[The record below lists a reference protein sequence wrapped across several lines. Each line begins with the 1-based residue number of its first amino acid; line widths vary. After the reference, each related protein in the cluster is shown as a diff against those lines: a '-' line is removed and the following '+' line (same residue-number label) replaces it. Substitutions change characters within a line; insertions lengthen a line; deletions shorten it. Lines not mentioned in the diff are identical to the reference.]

1 MNTQILIKML
11 DDYLELLQE
20 QNADDEQ
27 ITDVKLMIWA
37 IQREAK
43 LQRFLNSL
51 TVTNKYYRR

>member
-27 ITDVKLMIWA
+27 ITDVKLMVWA